1 MITNAAKENYFQL
14 FPEELLASILDAFVI
29 NQPMI
34 GEVGGDGFW
43 VHQTPEHLFV
53 IVFDCMGHGYG
64 ASMMTRIYTHA
75 LEHTINELGL
85 TDPSEIL
92 SAIHE
97 QIKAQFQEKPKRS
110 IGSGADMGVLRI
122 SKTSRSLVFAG
133 AKTDLICVTKG
144 SCEVLK
150 ADRLQLGELFD
161 YTRNYTN
168 HSLNLGETDSVNIY
182 MSSDG
187 FADMIGGPDS
197 KRFGSKNVK
206 QLLEKIASLPMTSQK
221 EEITGTLK
229 SWLGDDEPVDDMLV
243 VGLRI

>member
-43 VHQTPEHLFV
+43 VHQTPEYLFV

-64 ASMMTRIYTHA
+64 ASMMTRIYTNA
-75 LEHTINELGL
+75 LEDIIGKREM
-85 TDPSEIL
+85 TDPCEIL
-92 SAIHE
+92 AAIHE
-97 QIKAQFQEKPKRS
+97 HMKLQFHGKPKRQM
-110 IGSGADMGVLRI
+110 GSGADMGVLRI
-122 SKTSRSLVFAG
+122 SKTSRALVFAG
-133 AKTDLICVTKG
+133 AKTNLFCVTNG
-144 SCEVLK
+144 SCEVIK

-161 YTRNYTN
+161 YPRMYTN
-168 HSLNLGETDSVNIY
+168 HELNLEGTDSVNIY

-187 FADMIGGPDS
+187 FSDLIGGPDT
-197 KRFGSKNVK
+197 KRFGSKQVK
-206 QLLEKIASLPMTSQK
+206 ELLEKIAQHPMTTQK
-221 EEITGTLK
+221 TEITCTLS
-229 SWLGDDEPVDDMLV
+229 SWLGKDEPVDDLLV

>member
-64 ASMMTRIYTHA
+64 ASMMTRVYTHA
-75 LEHTINELGL
+75 LEHTVSELEL
-85 TDPSEIL
+85 NDPSEIL
-92 SAIHE
+92 AAIHE
-97 QIKAQFQEKPKRS
+97 HIKAQFHGKPKRS
-110 IGSGADMGVLRI
+110 IGSGADMGILRI
-122 SKTSRSLVFAG
+122 SKTSRSLVYAG
-133 AKTDLICVTKG
+133 AKTDLICVNKG
-144 SCEVLK
+144 QSEVLK

-161 YTRNYTN
+161 YPRNYTN
-168 HSLNLGETDSVNIY
+168 HTLNLGETDSVNIY

-187 FADMIGGPDS
+187 FADMIGGPDT
-197 KRFGSKNVK
+197 KRFGSKQVK
-206 QLLEKIASLPMTSQK
+206 QLLEKIAPLPIITQK
-221 EEITGTLK
+221 EEITKTLK
-229 SWLGDDEPVDDMLV
+229 SWVGDDEPVDDMLI

>member
-43 VHQTPEHLFV
+43 VHQTSEHLFV

-64 ASMMTRIYTHA
+64 ASMMTRIYTNA
-75 LEHTINELGL
+75 LEHSIGELGL

-92 SAIHE
+92 AAIHE
-97 QIKAQFQEKPKRS
+97 QMKAQFHGKPKRS
-110 IGSGADMGVLRI
+110 VGSGADMGVLRI

-133 AKTDLICVTKG
+133 AKTDLICVSESG
-144 SCEVLK
+144 IQILK
-150 ADRLQLGELFD
+150 ADRKQLGELFD
-161 YTRNYTN
+161 YPRNYTN
-168 HSLNLGETDSVNIY
+168 HTLSLEETDSVNIY

-187 FADMIGGPDS
+187 FADMIGGPDA
-197 KRFGSKNVK
+197 KRFGSKQVK
-206 QLLEKIASLPMTSQK
+206 QLLEQIVKLPMTSQK
-221 EEITGTLK
+221 EEISNTLK
-229 SWLGDDEPVDDMLV
+229 SWLGADEPVDDMLI